1 MIYNDFATAYSMDPD
16 RLASPTR
23 STYAALL
30 LLSSSVLIFEI
41 IQTRLF
47 SVAQFYHFAFM
58 IVSLALLGSGAS
70 GTLLAIFPALGRARP
85 QDSLGWLAWLAGLSM
100 LFSYLLANAL
110 PFDAF
115 SMAWDRRQAAL
126 LVAHYIALALPFFFS
141 GMATSLFLE
150 TYPRARG
157 RTYAVNM
164 VGSALGCAVS
174 LILPSLAGGVG
185 TLTLSSGLSAAAAL
199 IGLFAARTYDRP
211 GPAPARPR
219 FRAHRLVLLLLC
231 AGLLAFALVDAGSRV
246 AARPALAFLELKIS
260 PYKSLSY
267 ALQYPGAEVT
277 RSAWNAFSR
286 VDLVASPGIRSFAG
300 MSYLYLDPLPAQDAI
315 FVDGD
320 DPSPV
325 VRAGAALDFVPYMPS
340 AVAYTLRPAA
350 GTLILDP
357 RGGLDILIA
366 RRSGAGKITAVE
378 VNPLVIQAAPS
389 AYPSSGVETVI
400 ESGRSYLQRSTQR
413 FDVILLSMTGAYHP
427 VQSGAYSLAEDY
439 RYTSEAFQE
448 AMQRLHPQGILVMT
462 RWLQTPPS
470 EELRA
475 FATSVTAIESMGG
488 SPRDQIVAFRG
499 YNTLTLLVK
508 NSPFTPAELATIR
521 QFAASRAF
529 DLVWAPDIRPEETN
543 QYNVLPQPVYYQT
556 FKGLLEA
563 QPREVFYANYPYDVR
578 PASDDHPFFGHFF
591 KWSQA
596 GEILANLGHT
606 WQPFGGAGY
615 FVILALLA
623 VAVVSSTALILLPV
637 VLARKTGGGAAQSQT
652 KTSLALPA
660 YFALIGF
667 AYLLVE
673 MPLIQ
678 RFILFLG
685 HPTYAMAAVLFSLLL
700 FSGLGSRWSHTMPLK
715 TVLAA
720 LALLLLVTPLLLDPV
735 FRLALGLS
743 LPLRLA
749 LTLLFL
755 APAGFLMG
763 VPFPAGLRHFLQE
776 QAPSSRLPW
785 IWSING
791 AASVIAAVLAALLA
805 LSLGFAWVLR
815 IGALCYAAAWIMAAA
830 QAPLRPGPPPR

>member
-1 MIYNDFATAYSMDPD
+1 MDPD
-16 RLASPTR
+16 RPASPTR

-30 LLSSSVLIFEI
+30 LLSLSVLIFEI

-70 GTLLAIFPALGRARP
+70 GTLLAIFPTLGRARP
-85 QDSLGWLAWLAGLSM
+85 QASLAWLALLAGLSM
-100 LFSYLLANAL
+100 IFSYLLANAL
-110 PFDAF
+110 PFDSF
-115 SMAWDRRQAAL
+115 SMAWDRRQAAR
-126 LVAHYIALALPFFFS
+126 LVAHYVALALPFFFS
-141 GMATSLFLE
+141 GMAASLLLE
-150 TYPRARG
+150 SYPLARG

-174 LILPSLAGGVG
+174 LILPALAGGVG

-199 IGLFAARTYDRP
+199 IGLSAARQSGRP
-211 GPAPARPR
+211 RPAPARPR
-219 FRAHRLVLLLLC
+219 CRAQRLALVLLC
-231 AGLLAFALVDAGSRV
+231 AGLLAFALVDAGSRI

-260 PYKSLSY
+260 PYKGLSY

-277 RSAWNAFSR
+277 HSAWNAFSR
-286 VDLVASPGIRSFAG
+286 IDLVSSPGIRSFAG

-325 VRAGAALDFVPYMPS
+325 VRGGAGLDFVPYMPS
-340 AVAYTLRPAA
+340 AVAFALRPAA
-350 GTLILDP
+350 GTLVLEP
-357 RGGLDILIA
+357 RGGLDLLIA

-389 AYPSSGVETVI
+389 AYQSPGTETVV
-400 ESGRSYLQRSTQR
+400 ESGRSYLQHATQR

-439 RYTSEAFQE
+439 RYTVEAFQE
-448 AMQRLHPQGILVMT
+448 ALQRLNPQGILVMT

-475 FATSVTAIESMGG
+475 FATSVTAVERMQG

-508 NSPFTPAELATIR
+508 SSPFTPAELATIR
-521 QFAASRAF
+521 QFTASRAF
-529 DLVWAPDIRPEETN
+529 DLVWAAGIRPEETN

-556 FKGLLEA
+556 FKRLLET
-563 QPREVFYANYPYDVR
+563 QPREAFYADYPYDVR
-578 PASDDHPFFGHFF
+578 PATDDHPFFGHFF

-596 GEILANLGHT
+596 GEILANLGRT

-615 FVILALLA
+615 LVILALLA

-637 VLARKTGGGAAQSQT
+637 ALARETGGGAAQPQA

-660 YFALIGF
+660 YFAFIGF

-700 FSGLGSRWSHTMPLK
+700 FSGLGSRWSDRLPLK
-715 TVLAA
+715 LTLAA
-720 LALLLLVTPLLLDPV
+720 LALLLLAMPLLLQPV

-749 LTLLFL
+749 LTLVCL

-763 VPFPAGLRHFLQE
+763 VPFPAGLRHFLRE
-776 QAPSSRLPW
+776 QDPSYRLPW

-791 AASVIAAVLAALLA
+791 AASVSAAVLAALLA

-830 QAPLRPGPPPR
+830 RAPLRPESPPR